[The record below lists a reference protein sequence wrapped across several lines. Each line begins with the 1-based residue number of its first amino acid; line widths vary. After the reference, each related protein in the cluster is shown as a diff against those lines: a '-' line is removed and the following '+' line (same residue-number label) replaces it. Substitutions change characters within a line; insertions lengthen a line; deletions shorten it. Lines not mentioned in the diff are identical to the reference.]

1 MMGMEGAGDSA
12 PAASCSSASE
22 ELTTR
27 KHPRSVSMI
36 LAGWLIIVAGL
47 LAFSNGL
54 MAFFGESSS
63 IWFDIDI
70 GVNRYSVCGTMIMA
84 FGVVAVAGGISA
96 VRGKNLSLALAGAAL
111 GTMGDGLVGF
121 LFGLIAIVLLF
132 LSNEDF

>member
-1 MMGMEGAGDSA
+1 MGMEGAGDSA

>member
-1 MMGMEGAGDSA
+1 
-12 PAASCSSASE
+12 
-22 ELTTR
+22 
-27 KHPRSVSMI
+27 MI